1 MTLSEKRRAIRH
13 LLDERKPA
21 DATAVYYAIYHPDE
35 KTQLITKPEGAQRAQ
50 GYLCLA
56 RTGIDLFRPLVT
68 LRLPYAKDGRDVD
81 PAFGASLVTEAIP
94 EGMGVILNA
103 PENYRPLI
111 NALFTIQQEQLLRV
125 FVLDRGR
132 FEPIINVL
140 VTQSQSHNG
149 SPRFVIRQSRT
160 NNRSNQGEIVASAG
174 LNWQS
179 AHFAE
184 IYVHTKSSYR
194 RLGYGRSVV
203 ASIIQHVLE
212 SGRTPLY
219 VANSENDPSI
229 QLAESV
235 GFIDSGIREILIE
248 GTHNK
253 YP

>member
-1 MTLSEKRRAIRH
+1 
-13 LLDERKPA
+13 
-21 DATAVYYAIYHPDE
+21 VYYAFYHPDE
-35 KTQLITKPEGAQRAQ
+35 KIRLITKPEGAQRAQ

-68 LRLPYAKDGRDVD
+68 LRLPYAEDGRDVD
-81 PAFGASLVTEAIP
+81 PAFGASIITEAIP
-94 EGMGVILNA
+94 EGMSVILNA
-103 PENYRPLI
+103 SGRYRPLI
-111 NALFTIQQEQLLRV
+111 KALFAIRQEQSLRV

-140 VTQSQSHNG
+140 VTQSQSHDG
-149 SPRFVIRQSRT
+149 SPMFVIRQTQT
-160 NNRSNQGEIVASAG
+160 NQSSTPGEIIASAG

-179 AHFAE
+179 AHFAD

-203 ASIIQHVLE
+203 AALIQHVLE
-212 SGRTPLY
+212 SGRTPLF

-248 GTHNK
+248 GTRNK